1 MLVGSLMYASIFGNV
16 SAIIQ
21 RLYSGTAR
29 YHTQML
35 RVKEFIRFHQVPN
48 PLRQR
53 LEEYFQHAWTYTN
66 GIDMN
71 LVLKGFPDCL
81 QAEICLHL
89 NRDLLNEC
97 PAFREASAGCLRA
110 LSTKFRTTHAPP
122 GDILVH
128 RGDVLTSL
136 LFISRGSIEVLRED
150 VVMAILGKGDIFG
163 ENPCI
168 HPTVGKSSCNI
179 RALTYCDLHKI
190 NREDLLDVL
199 ELYPEFA
206 ESFSTNLELTFNL
219 RDADLAGVNPSVLRP
234 RWRLS
239 RSSSQDNVDEDVR
252 CSSYQIPRARKR
264 KPIEV
269 TEDGEE
275 IIGDDTNHIEKVESI
290 VDIDMRD
297 FRTPVNIAQQQSAHA
312 AKYSME
318 PKLTTIMNA
327 DQVNARIDQLSKQ
340 LEQLEKRV
348 INDIGL
354 ILSLLQNN
362 QRTPEQGDREE
373 INSALPGA
381 YHRKWSTSSGS
392 ELQNSPC
399 LPTVMETE
407 VEMLHSQNQMAQVS
421 SDSDRTPGSTTET
434 IRSVSQPAPNQSA
447 PAQKESSPGM
457 VENGCD
463 ASESFSMV
471 EPSSTARWMRPGNSS
486 NRSSSTSPASDRS
499 SWYVESGIRAPIA
512 PHESYDDYSR
522 DVPPSPPMSISSRAN
537 LRKSSDV

>member
-1 MLVGSLMYASIFGNV
+1 M
-16 SAIIQ
+16 
-21 RLYSGTAR
+21 
-29 YHTQML
+29 
-35 RVKEFIRFHQVPN
+35 
-48 PLRQR
+48 
-53 LEEYFQHAWTYTN
+53 
-66 GIDMN
+66 
-71 LVLKGFPDCL
+71 
-81 QAEICLHL
+81 
-89 NRDLLNEC
+89 
-97 PAFREASAGCLRA
+97 
-110 LSTKFRTTHAPP
+110 STKFRTTHAPP

-219 RDADLAGVNPSVLRP
+219 RDVSSTCFVFDRHRNNVSTLNEFQADLAGVNPSVLRP

-327 DQVNARIDQLSKQ
+327 DQVNARIDQLSK
-340 LEQLEKRV
+340 
-348 INDIGL
+348 
-354 ILSLLQNN
+354 
-362 QRTPEQGDREE
+362 
-373 INSALPGA
+373 
-381 YHRKWSTSSGS
+381 
-392 ELQNSPC
+392 
-399 LPTVMETE
+399 
-407 VEMLHSQNQMAQVS
+407 
-421 SDSDRTPGSTTET
+421 
-434 IRSVSQPAPNQSA
+434 
-447 PAQKESSPGM
+447 
-457 VENGCD
+457 
-463 ASESFSMV
+463 
-471 EPSSTARWMRPGNSS
+471 
-486 NRSSSTSPASDRS
+486 
-499 SWYVESGIRAPIA
+499 
-512 PHESYDDYSR
+512 
-522 DVPPSPPMSISSRAN
+522 
-537 LRKSSDV
+537 